1 MSIVSRYTPP
11 RRGAPGGKK
20 WQLIILHYNSSL
32 CYDKYAMTDGRHRT
46 LLYPGIINRTKPAR
60 VLQATTEP
68 VLSLKMYEHNGRTLA
83 DDILA
88 ARCLTLNS
96 YLIDR

>member
-68 VLSLKMYEHNGRTLA
+68 VLSLKMYEHWSYFGGRYFGRQMSHAKFL
-83 DDILA
+83 
-88 ARCLTLNS
+88 S
-96 YLIDR
+96 DR